1 MKKGDKIT
9 GISQY
14 LQGKSKVRIFAKK
27 IMNTHDFVYHYDS
40 PLGGMTMAS
49 DGEAL
54 IGLWLDGQQY
64 YASTLGSKQEQ
75 RMLPIFED
83 TSRWLDVYFTGQKP
97 DFSPKLR
104 LIGTPFRQMVWQ
116 QLLAIPYGQTVSYAD
131 IAHRIAQQ
139 RGLTS
144 MSAQAIGGA
153 VGHNPI
159 SLIIPCHRVIG
170 TDGSLTGYAA
180 GIDRKRWLLNL
191 EKGE

>member
-1 MKKGDKIT
+1 
-9 GISQY
+9 
-14 LQGKSKVRIFAKK
+14 
-27 IMNTHDFVYHYDS
+27 MNTRDFVYHYDS

-54 IGLWLDGQQY
+54 IGLWFDGQQY
-64 YASTLGSKQEQ
+64 FASTLGNNQEQ

-83 TSRWLDVYFTGQKP
+83 TSRWLDVYFSGQKP
-97 DFSPKLR
+97 DFTPKLR
-104 LIGTPFRQMVWQ
+104 LIGTPFRQLVWQ

-131 IAHRIAQQ
+131 IAHHIAQQ

-159 SLIIPCHRVIG
+159 SLIIPCHRVVG

-180 GIDRKRWLLNL
+180 GLERKRWLLNL